1 MRSLAVAA
9 IVSILGLAACGG
21 GKSGAS
27 KAPPSN
33 ATAQGSQASV
43 ATAENGSSSSV
54 DVSSSPAPGAPPF
67 EVLSS
72 TDNLASNDSYEI
84 YGEVRNNTNQA
95 AGEITV
101 HVTLFDS
108 NKKPVAQSTTE
119 TTGMR
124 NMTPAGE
131 RTPFYFSFA
140 DGKKLKAK
148 VGSYQLTADGEP
160 TDKQPVQ
167 GLVVS
172 GEKVT
177 TTPKGGYSLA
187 GRLTNTSG
195 STITSPELVAT
206 FYDPAGKVVRVGQ
219 AVFQESAFAPQQGDD
234 FTFPYSDLGKATIVK
249 YVLVPQTGE

>member
-1 MRSLAVAA
+1 
-9 IVSILGLAACGG
+9 
-21 GKSGAS
+21 
-27 KAPPSN
+27 
-33 ATAQGSQASV
+33 
-43 ATAENGSSSSV
+43 V
-54 DVSSSPAPGAPPF
+54 DVSSSPAPGAPSF

-72 TDNLASNDSYEI
+72 TDNLATNDSYEI
-84 YGEVRNNTNQA
+84 YGEVRNNTSTA
-95 AGEITV
+95 AGEITI

-131 RTPFYFSFA
+131 RTPFYFVFG

-148 VGSYQLTADGEP
+148 VGSYDLTAEGEP
-160 TDKQPVQ
+160 TDQQPVQ

-177 TTPKGGYSLA
+177 TTTKGGYSLA
-187 GRLTNTSG
+187 GKLTNTTG
-195 STITSPELVAT
+195 STINSPELVAT
-206 FYDPAGKVVRVGQ
+206 FYDSAGKVVRAGQ
-219 AVFQESAFAPQQGDD
+219 AVFQENAFSPHQGDD
-234 FTFPYSDLGKATIVK
+234 FEFPYSDLGKATIAS